1 MSLRRVARVAERI
14 REEAS
19 HTILY
24 ELTDPRIQMVTVTK
38 VDLSRDM
45 HHATIYVSV
54 LGDEAK
60 QRTVLRGL
68 DSARGL
74 IRSRIAKNIRLRE
87 TPDIAFQFD
96 PTIASS
102 IEISRLIDEALA
114 ESNAAKATDA
124 ADPDDPADV
133 PEDEPADE
141 PADDE

>member
-1 MSLRRVARVAERI
+1 
-14 REEAS
+14 
-19 HTILY
+19 
-24 ELTDPRIQMVTVTK
+24 MVTVTK

-96 PTIASS
+96 HTIASS
-102 IEISRLIDEALA
+102 IEISRIIDEALA
-114 ESNAAKATDA
+114 ESNAAKGT
-124 ADPDDPADV
+124 ADPDPASADV

-141 PADDE
+141 AAEEPPA